1 MVQARLFISGFVQGV
16 GFRRFVQK
24 QAQEMSVGGWVRNLP
39 DGRVEVLLQG
49 ERQEVEMVIDA
60 CHKGP
65 FLAEIEEVEI
75 EWEDV
80 TQEHVDFTVR
90 NMPS

>member
-1 MVQARLFISGFVQGV
+1 MTQARLYISGVVQGV
-16 GFRRFVQK
+16 GFRRFIQK
-24 QAQEMSVGGWVRNLP
+24 QAQEMMIGGWVRNLP

-49 ERQEVEMVIDA
+49 ERQEVEMVIES

-80 TQEHVDFTVR
+80 TQEHLEFAVR

>member
-39 DGRVEVLLQG
+39 DGKVEVLLQG
-49 ERQEVEMVIDA
+49 ERQEVEMVIDS

>member
-16 GFRRFVQK
+16 GFRRFIHK
-24 QAQEMSVGGWVRNLP
+24 QAMELNLGGWVRNLP

-49 ERQEVEMVIDA
+49 ERQEVEMLIEA
-60 CHKGP
+60 CGKGP
-65 FLAEIEEVEI
+65 FLAEIDEVDIQWEE
-75 EWEDV
+75 
-80 TQEHVDFTVR
+80 TMQEYADFTVR